1 MTNGE
6 WWTDSDT
13 LSTLSG
19 LSARAGQV
27 EIRMMRG
34 KRSPN
39 CEKSQSQQPRAL
51 KDSEMVEAAQR
62 DGGMS
67 HLVLR
72 VIFSAAP
79 PCSQVAFPVQ
89 RRRYD
94 THRPIQ
100 KAAPCR
106 D

>member
-62 DGGMS
+62 DGGIVS
-67 HLVLR
+67 PR
-72 VIFSAAP
+72 VTCNIFSGP
-79 PCSQVAFPVQ
+79 SLFTGRISC
-89 RRRYD
+89 
-94 THRPIQ
+94 TT
-100 KAAPCR
+100 
-106 D
+106 